1 MVVHTVWAKAFY
13 ILLYMMP
20 LLRVSV
26 IPVLKKAFCD
36 EICRPTGVLGE
47 SGEIHICQIT
57 MSLCN
62 KVLAIPRMGK
72 HPCEFPLQCSL
83 DSP

>member
-36 EICRPTGVLGE
+36 EI
-47 SGEIHICQIT
+47 T